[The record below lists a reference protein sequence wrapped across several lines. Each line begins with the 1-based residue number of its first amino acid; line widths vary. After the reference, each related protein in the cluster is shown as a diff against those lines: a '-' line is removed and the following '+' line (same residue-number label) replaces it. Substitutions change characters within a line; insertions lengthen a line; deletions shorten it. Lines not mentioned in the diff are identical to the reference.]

1 MTDLRQNGLQLQP
14 LLFLFW
20 HLDVYRFCCGQKTI
34 SKTFF
39 PLFGIVFVI
48 FSQIGIIFGSFA
60 HPKTYEEK
68 LSFSCFKIENENSSI
83 NKYVITFDCNEEV
96 ISEVICGDLKEPIR
110 YYYKKALNVKL
121 LS

>member
-1 MTDLRQNGLQLQP
+1 MLESKCLNCENDIYGIAMPLDLN
-14 LLFLFW
+14 
-20 HLDVYRFCCGQKTI
+20 
-34 SKTFF
+34 TFGM
-39 PLFGIVFVI
+39 LKCKHCDIDYAIANNEV
-48 FSQIGIIFGSFA
+48 IGIIFGSFA